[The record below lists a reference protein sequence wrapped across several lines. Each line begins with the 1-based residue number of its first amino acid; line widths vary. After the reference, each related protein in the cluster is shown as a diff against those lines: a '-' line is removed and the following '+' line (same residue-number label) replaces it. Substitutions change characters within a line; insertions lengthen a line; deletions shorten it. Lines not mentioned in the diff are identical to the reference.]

1 MLWTKKKLWIE
12 DRAGLRTVFLSCEA
26 GLTSGLWGLL
36 YPHKLKKSSQ
46 KRNEKNC
53 THMLHK
59 NTIPSF
65 SLGNAASVVQEELMK
80 IQILCEYKFKYDTS
94 IMQMQSHLLLGGNGA
109 SATLYQQWHC
119 TSNDTVLPA
128 VQGVNEEGRMLAFL
142 GLTMKKKY
150 DTNTNTNTNIKS
162 IQMRCSVGS

>member
-1 MLWTKKKLWIE
+1 
-12 DRAGLRTVFLSCEA
+12 
-26 GLTSGLWGLL
+26 
-36 YPHKLKKSSQ
+36 
-46 KRNEKNC
+46 
-53 THMLHK
+53 MLHK

-109 SATLYQQWHC
+109 SATLYQQRHC
-119 TSNDTVLPA
+119 ITSNDTVLPA

-142 GLTMKKKY
+142 GLTMKKKF
-150 DTNTNTNTNIKS
+150 DANRNTNTNTITNKNANMKP
-162 IQMRCSVGS
+162 IQIRCSADS